1 MSRVQLCNVITDTLD
16 LWSYMTIGHRP
27 TRKIGWSDTL
37 SKTKS
42 YERLMSQMSHLVF
55 FVSNTQV
62 ATYFDKYKKN
72 MFEMF
77 SPFALKPE
85 IQ

>member
-1 MSRVQLCNVITDTLD
+1 M
-16 LWSYMTIGHRP
+16 IGHRP

-62 ATYFDKYKKN
+62 ATYFDKYKKKHVSN
-72 MFEMF
+72 VFHLLFKKPKSNKFNDAFEN
-77 SPFALKPE
+77 A
-85 IQ
+85 

>member
-1 MSRVQLCNVITDTLD
+1 M
-16 LWSYMTIGHRP
+16 
-27 TRKIGWSDTL
+27 GWSDTL

-62 ATYFDKYKKN
+62 AICFDKIQKTTC

-77 SPFALKPE
+77 STFALKLKIYFQMRIRNRLNGKLYFE
-85 IQ
+85 KAKDYS